1 MQNRE
6 ESNFRKYIFQI
17 FIDANQWYKN
27 MEKSEVSWVVATVM
41 GAFPDRRV
49 DKFSKWKSS
58 MSLETQTS
66 DKGEAVS
73 GRWLIIKVHI

>member
-1 MQNRE
+1 
-6 ESNFRKYIFQI
+6 
-17 FIDANQWYKN
+17 
-27 MEKSEVSWVVATVM
+27 MEKSEVSWVVETVM

-49 DKFSKWKSS
+49 DKFSKWKYS

-73 GRWLIIKVHI
+73 GRLLIIQVHI